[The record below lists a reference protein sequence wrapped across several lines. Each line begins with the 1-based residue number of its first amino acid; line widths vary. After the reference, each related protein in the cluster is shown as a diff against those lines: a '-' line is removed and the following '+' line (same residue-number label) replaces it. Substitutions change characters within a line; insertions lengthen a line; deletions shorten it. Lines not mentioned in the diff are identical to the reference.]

1 MREIELL
8 KLLLIKKGIFSFIKK
23 YKLGEENE
31 CNYTSKHIYK
41 FCFKWDGLSRLH
53 PFIFLIQEIK
63 RGGKML
69 KINGE
74 DLKISDVLKVARD
87 RGEVDLQE
95 EAIQKVK
102 KSRNQ
107 VEDLVKANKVVYGIT
122 TGFGSFS
129 DTKISP
135 EEAIK
140 LQENLIE
147 SHSAGT
153 GDLLHVEVV
162 RAMMLLRAN
171 ALAKG
176 HSGIRY
182 STLKLL
188 LDMLNKEVHPLVP
201 SQGSVGASG
210 DLVPLAHMSLALLG
224 KGEVEFRGKY
234 IAADEALEQVGLKP
248 IKLKSKEGLAL
259 INGTQM
265 MGALGSIALF
275 EADRLSKYADIA
287 LSLTMEA
294 LKGIAAPFNELIH
307 KLRPHPG
314 QGIVAKNIKKLV
326 KGSSLVLDERE
337 DRVQDAYT
345 IRCAPQVHGAS
356 RDSITHVF
364 EIFNREINSA
374 TDNPLLFPDED
385 KVISGGNFHGQPL
398 ALSLDYLT
406 LAVSELGNISERR
419 VARLVDG
426 NLNYGLPMF
435 LTEYGGLNSGYMI
448 AQYTA
453 ASLVSE
459 NKVMSSPASIDS
471 ITTSANQEDHVSMGS
486 ISANKIQ
493 KVIENLKS
501 ILAIELIVAAQAVEF
516 RTNDISDLGEGTKII
531 YDYIRTKVPALN
543 GDRIISKDIA
553 EAKKI
558 VENSELI
565 EILIE
570 KEIELE

>member
-1 MREIELL
+1 
-8 KLLLIKKGIFSFIKK
+8 
-23 YKLGEENE
+23 
-31 CNYTSKHIYK
+31 
-41 FCFKWDGLSRLH
+41 
-53 PFIFLIQEIK
+53 
-63 RGGKML
+63 ML

-74 DLKISDVLKVARD
+74 NLEIYDVLKVARE
-87 RGEVDLQE
+87 REKVGLEE
-95 EAIQKVK
+95 EAIKRVE
-102 KSRNQ
+102 KSRDQ
-107 VEDLVKANKVVYGIT
+107 VEKLVADNKVVYGIT

-135 EEAIK
+135 EEAVK

-153 GDLLHVEVV
+153 GDLLPVEAV

-176 HSGIRY
+176 YSGIRY

-188 LDMLNKEVHPLVP
+188 LDMLNKDVHPLVP

-224 KGEVEFRGKY
+224 KGEVEFGGKY
-234 IAADEALEQVGLKP
+234 ILADEALRQVGLKP

-275 EADRLSKYADIA
+275 EADRLLKYADIA

-307 KLRPHPG
+307 QVRPHPG
-314 QGIVAKNIKKLV
+314 QAVVAKNIKKLV
-326 KGSSLVLDERE
+326 KGSSLVLEKRE

-356 RDSITHVF
+356 RDSIEHVF
-364 EIFNREINSA
+364 DIFNREINSA

-398 ALSLDYLT
+398 ALSLDYLS

-419 VARLVDG
+419 VARLVDS

-493 KVIENLKS
+493 KVVENLKS

-516 RTNDISDLGEGTKII
+516 RTNDISDLGDGTKII
-531 YDYIRTKVPALN
+531 YDYIRDRVPTLN
-543 GDRIISKDIA
+543 GDRILSKDIA
-553 EAKKI
+553 DAKKI
-558 VENSELI
+558 VESGELI
-565 EILIE
+565 EILAD
-570 KEIELE
+570 KGIELE

>member
-1 MREIELL
+1 
-8 KLLLIKKGIFSFIKK
+8 
-23 YKLGEENE
+23 
-31 CNYTSKHIYK
+31 
-41 FCFKWDGLSRLH
+41 
-53 PFIFLIQEIK
+53 
-63 RGGKML
+63 ML
-69 KINGE
+69 KINGGN
-74 DLKISDVLKVARD
+74 LKISDVLKVARE
-87 RGEVDLQE
+87 RESVSIQE
-95 EAIQKVK
+95 EAIEKIR

-107 VEDLVKANKVVYGIT
+107 VENLVKENKVVYGIT

-135 EEAIK
+135 EEAVK

-153 GDLLHVEVV
+153 GELLPVEVV
-162 RAMMLLRAN
+162 RAMILLRAN

-224 KGEVEFRGKY
+224 KGKVEFAGKEVP
-234 IAADEALEQVGLKP
+234 ADEAMKKVGLKP
-248 IKLKSKEGLAL
+248 IQLKSKEGLAL

-265 MGALGSIALF
+265 MGALGSIALS
-275 EADRLSKYADIA
+275 EAIRLLKYSDIA
-287 LSLTMEA
+287 LSLSMEA
-294 LKGIAAPFNELIH
+294 LKGILAPFNELVH
-307 KLRPHPG
+307 RVRPHPG
-314 QGIVAKNIKKLV
+314 QGIVAENIRRLV
-326 KGSSLVLDERE
+326 KNSSLVLEERE

-356 RDSITHVF
+356 RDSLEHVL
-364 EIFNREINSA
+364 EIFEREINSA
-374 TDNPLLFPDED
+374 TDNPLLFPDEG

-398 ALSLDYLT
+398 ALSLDYLS

-419 VARLVDG
+419 VARLVDN

-435 LTEYGGLNSGYMI
+435 LTEYGGLHSGYMI

-516 RTNDISDLGEGTKII
+516 RTNEISDLGDGTKII
-531 YDYIRTKVPALN
+531 YNYIRDRVPALD
-543 GDRIISKDIA
+543 GDRIIAQDIA
-553 EAKKI
+553 DAKKI
-558 VENSELI
+558 VESDELLNL
-565 EILIE
+565 LIA
-570 KEIELE
+570 KGIELE

>member
-1 MREIELL
+1 
-8 KLLLIKKGIFSFIKK
+8 
-23 YKLGEENE
+23 
-31 CNYTSKHIYK
+31 
-41 FCFKWDGLSRLH
+41 
-53 PFIFLIQEIK
+53 
-63 RGGKML
+63 ML

-74 DLKISDVLKVARD
+74 NLEIYDVLKVARE
-87 RGEVDLQE
+87 REKVGLEE
-95 EAIQKVK
+95 EAIKRVE
-102 KSRNQ
+102 KSRDQ
-107 VEDLVKANKVVYGIT
+107 VEKLVADNKVVYGIT

-135 EEAIK
+135 EEAVK

-153 GDLLHVEVV
+153 GDLLPVEAV

-176 HSGIRY
+176 YSGIRY

-188 LDMLNKEVHPLVP
+188 LDMLNKDVHPLVP

-224 KGEVEFRGKY
+224 KGEVEFGGKY
-234 IAADEALEQVGLKP
+234 ILADEALRQVGLKP

-275 EADRLSKYADIA
+275 EADRLLKYADIA

-307 KLRPHPG
+307 QVRPHPG
-314 QGIVAKNIKKLV
+314 QAVVAKNIKKLV
-326 KGSSLVLDERE
+326 KGSSLVLEKRE

-356 RDSITHVF
+356 RDSIEHVF
-364 EIFNREINSA
+364 DIFNREINSA

-398 ALSLDYLT
+398 ALSLDYLS

-419 VARLVDG
+419 VARLVDS

-493 KVIENLKS
+493 KVVENLKS

-516 RTNDISDLGEGTKII
+516 RTNDISDLGDGTKII
-531 YDYIRTKVPALN
+531 YDYIRDRVPALN
-543 GDRIISKDIA
+543 GDRILSKDIA
-553 EAKKI
+553 DAKKI
-558 VENSELI
+558 VESGELI
-565 EILIE
+565 EILAD
-570 KEIELE
+570 KGIELE

>member
-1 MREIELL
+1 
-8 KLLLIKKGIFSFIKK
+8 
-23 YKLGEENE
+23 
-31 CNYTSKHIYK
+31 
-41 FCFKWDGLSRLH
+41 
-53 PFIFLIQEIK
+53 
-63 RGGKML
+63 ML

-74 DLKISDVLKVARD
+74 NLEIYDVLKVARE
-87 RGEVDLQE
+87 REKVGLEE
-95 EAIQKVK
+95 EAIKRVE
-102 KSRNQ
+102 KSRDQ
-107 VEDLVKANKVVYGIT
+107 VEKLVADNKVVYGIT

-135 EEAIK
+135 EEAVK

-153 GDLLHVEVV
+153 GDLLPVEAV

-176 HSGIRY
+176 YSGIRY

-188 LDMLNKEVHPLVP
+188 LDMLNKDVHPLVP

-224 KGEVEFRGKY
+224 KGEVEFGGKY
-234 IAADEALEQVGLKP
+234 ILADEALRQVGLKP

-275 EADRLSKYADIA
+275 EADRLLKYADIA

-307 KLRPHPG
+307 QVRPHPG
-314 QGIVAKNIKKLV
+314 QAVVAKNIKKLV
-326 KGSSLVLDERE
+326 KGSSLVLEKRE

-356 RDSITHVF
+356 RDSIEHVF
-364 EIFNREINSA
+364 DIFNREINSA

-398 ALSLDYLT
+398 ALSLDYLS

-419 VARLVDG
+419 VARLVDS

-493 KVIENLKS
+493 KVVENLKS

-516 RTNDISDLGEGTKII
+516 RTNDISDLGDGTKII
-531 YDYIRTKVPALN
+531 YDYIRDRVPTLN
-543 GDRIISKDIA
+543 GDRILSKDIA
-553 EAKKI
+553 DAKKI
-558 VENSELI
+558 VESGELI
-565 EILIE
+565 EILADKGI
-570 KEIELE
+570 KLE

>member
-1 MREIELL
+1 
-8 KLLLIKKGIFSFIKK
+8 
-23 YKLGEENE
+23 
-31 CNYTSKHIYK
+31 
-41 FCFKWDGLSRLH
+41 
-53 PFIFLIQEIK
+53 
-63 RGGKML
+63 ML
-69 KINGE
+69 KINGGN
-74 DLKISDVLKVARD
+74 LQISDVLKVARE
-87 RGEVDLQE
+87 RGEVGLE
-95 EAIQKVK
+95 EGAIERVK

-135 EEAIK
+135 EEAIE

-153 GDLLHVEVV
+153 GDLLPVEVV

-188 LDMLNKEVHPLVP
+188 LEMLNKEVHPLVP

-224 KGEVEFRGKY
+224 KGEVEFRGEF
-234 IAADEALEQVGLKP
+234 IPADKALKKVGLKS

-275 EADRLSKYADIA
+275 EADRLLKYADIA

-294 LKGIAAPFNELIH
+294 LKGIAAPYDDLIH
-307 KLRPHPG
+307 KVRPHPG
-314 QGIVAKNIKKLV
+314 QGLVAKNIKKLV
-326 KGSSLVLDERE
+326 KNSSLVLDERE

-356 RDSITHVF
+356 RDSIAHVF

-385 KVISGGNFHGQPL
+385 RVISGGNFHGQPL
-398 ALSLDYLT
+398 ALSLDYLS

-419 VARLVDG
+419 VARLVDS

-493 KVIENLKS
+493 KVVENLKS
-501 ILAIELIVAAQAVEF
+501 ILAIELIVAAQAIEF
-516 RTNDISDLGEGTKII
+516 RTNDINDLGDGTKII
-531 YDYIRTKVPALN
+531 YNYIRDRVPALN
-543 GDRIISKDIA
+543 GDRVIAKDIA

-558 VENSELI
+558 VESDELI
-565 EILIE
+565 DLLIKKGVEI
-570 KEIELE
+570 K

>member
-1 MREIELL
+1 
-8 KLLLIKKGIFSFIKK
+8 
-23 YKLGEENE
+23 
-31 CNYTSKHIYK
+31 
-41 FCFKWDGLSRLH
+41 
-53 PFIFLIQEIK
+53 
-63 RGGKML
+63 ML

-74 DLKISDVLKVARD
+74 NLEIYDVLKVARE
-87 RGEVDLQE
+87 REKVGLEE
-95 EAIQKVK
+95 EAIKRVE
-102 KSRNQ
+102 KSRDQ
-107 VEDLVKANKVVYGIT
+107 VEKLVADNKVVYGIT

-135 EEAIK
+135 EEAVK

-153 GDLLHVEVV
+153 GDLLPVEAV

-176 HSGIRY
+176 YSGIRY

-188 LDMLNKEVHPLVP
+188 LDMLNKDVHPLVP

-224 KGEVEFRGKY
+224 KGEVEFGGKY
-234 IAADEALEQVGLKP
+234 ILADEALRQVGLKP

-275 EADRLSKYADIA
+275 EADRLLKYADIA

-307 KLRPHPG
+307 QVRPHPG
-314 QGIVAKNIKKLV
+314 QAVVAKNIKKLV
-326 KGSSLVLDERE
+326 KGSSLVLEKRE

-356 RDSITHVF
+356 RDSIEHVF
-364 EIFNREINSA
+364 DIFNREINSA

-398 ALSLDYLT
+398 ALSLDYLS

-419 VARLVDG
+419 VARLVDS

-493 KVIENLKS
+493 KVVENLKS

-516 RTNDISDLGEGTKII
+516 RTNDISDLGDGTKII
-531 YDYIRTKVPALN
+531 YDYIRDRVPALN
-543 GDRIISKDIA
+543 GDRILSKDIA
-553 EAKKI
+553 DAKKI
-558 VENSELI
+558 VESGELI
-565 EILIE
+565 EILADKGI
-570 KEIELE
+570 KLE